1 MVQAGAIMLSGLQ
14 PGKSEDIAS
23 HPGCVCG
30 PGFVFPSDADQF
42 HNIQQVVQG
51 IGAVPELMLPPEAG
65 GHRQKEELI
74 QVRGAYAG
82 ETAGREADPLPAKK
96 PESVQSTDSIVSFRQ
111 LPVSYSSSGKPHSFL
126 IITG

>member
-1 MVQAGAIMLSGLQ
+1 MLICLILIL
-14 PGKSEDIAS
+14 PL
-23 HPGCVCG
+23 H
-30 PGFVFPSDADQF
+30 ADQF
-42 HNIQQVVQG
+42 HRVQEIIQG
-51 IGAVPELMLPPEAG
+51 IGAVPEFMLLPEAG

-96 PESVQSTDSIVSFRQ
+96 PESVQSTDSMVSFRQ